1 MTKNELIEMMKT
13 SIVEVVFEKV
23 DGTLRTMDATLCDAI
38 IPEQPASDGEVNR
51 NRKPNEAVQVVWDA
65 AIQEWRT
72 FRWASVQKVN
82 GVAFVHGDK

>member
-1 MTKNELIEMMKT
+1 MTKSEIIETMKQ

-38 IPEQPASDGEVNR
+38 IPEQPAKEGDVNR
-51 NRKPNEAVQVVWDA
+51 NRKPNDAVQVVWDA

-72 FRWASVQKVN
+72 FRWASVKRVN
-82 GVAFVHGDK
+82 GTDFVHGD